1 MLVPPPAGARHDVFG
16 LQFGLVA
23 DARSLYGLQLGFLWG
38 ALEAD
43 SGPLQLALFGTVA
56 DKDFAG
62 VQAGLCVA
70 HCGGDFDGLQLSGV
84 RSSAH
89 RMRGVQLSV
98 MESVAGAGGNLSL
111 TLRKP
116 DPRGELAARLESLGI
131 QLSDAS
137 RGLPPGESLA
147 SFDSTGDFPFA
158 AGPSSSGIQ
167 VGGAWAT
174 ASGCF
179 SGIQIAGLDA
189 TSEHLR
195 GVAAGTFCSS
205 LWVEGVQAGA
215 ITQTVLLEGVQVGVF
230 NQAQCACGLQIGLIN
245 YARTLRGVQIGLLNV
260 SGSRALPFVNISF

>member
-1 MLVPPPAGARHDVFG
+1 MLVPPVSGARHDVIG
-16 LQFGLVA
+16 LQLGLVT
-23 DARSLYGLQLGFLWG
+23 DARSLYGLQLGFIWG
-38 ALEAD
+38 VLEAD

-62 VQAGLCVA
+62 LQAGLCVA
-70 HCGGDFDGLQLSGV
+70 HCGGDIDGLQLSGV
-84 RSSAH
+84 RSSAR
-89 RMRGVQLSV
+89 RMRGIQLSV

-137 RGLPPGESLA
+137 RGLPGESLA
-147 SFDSTGDFPFA
+147 SFDSL
-158 AGPSSSGIQ
+158 GPESAGIQ

-189 TSEHLR
+189 SSEHLR
-195 GVAAGTFCSS
+195 GVAAGAFCSS

-215 ITQTVLLEGVQVGVF
+215 ITQTVLLEGVQVGAF
-230 NQAQCACGLQIGLIN
+230 NQAQCACGLQIGLVN
-245 YARTLRGVQIGLLNV
+245 YARTLRGMQIGLLNV